1 MVYVIN
7 KQGQALMPTERFGK
21 VRRLLKNGLA
31 HVVCRIPFTIQ
42 LDYDTTDYTQPISL
56 GVDAGSKHI
65 GISATTSEKELY
77 AADVELR
84 NDIVDK
90 LSTSREQ
97 RRTRRSRLRYRKAR
111 FNNRISSKRKGWL
124 APSVE
129 NKIQTHLTVVEK
141 IHKFLPITNI
151 VVETASFDIQKIKN
165 PSISNEEYQQG
176 EQLDFFNVREYILFR
191 DGHTCQ
197 HCKGKSKDKVLN
209 VHHIE
214 SRKTGG
220 DSPNNLITLCETCH
234 KAYHRGEF
242 ELNVKRGKSF
252 RDAAFMGIMRWNLYD
267 RLKNI
272 YPNVSMTFGYITKN
286 TRITNN
292 LPKEHY
298 VDARCISGNPVAKPL
313 GYYFYQ
319 KKVRCQNR
327 QIHKVNFLKGGR
339 KKLNQ
344 APFLVKGFR
353 LFDLVEYQKD
363 LYYIF
368 GRRDSGF
375 FDIRKLDGT
384 KVNKGSISCKQ
395 MRLIDIRKTIIIEK
409 RIASKFMKK
418 GDKVREIGDTLTGTI
433 VYIANGYADVKYP
446 NMKGVC
452 SLPVQFLEKV

>member
-1 MVYVIN
+1 
-7 KQGQALMPTERFGK
+7 MPTERFGK
-21 VRRLLKNGLA
+21 VRRLLKNSLA

-42 LDYDTTDYTQPISL
+42 LDYDTTDYTQPVSL

-65 GISATTSEKELY
+65 GISATTSEKEMY

-90 LSTSREQ
+90 LSTRREQ

-111 FNNRISSKRKGWL
+111 FNNRVSSKRKGWL

-151 VVETASFDIQKIKN
+151 VVEIASFDIQKINN
-165 PSISNEEYQQG
+165 PIISGSEYQQG
-176 EQLDFFNVREYILFR
+176 EQLDFFNVREYVLFR
-191 DGHTCQ
+191 DNHTCQ

-220 DSPNNLITLCETCH
+220 DSPKNLITLCETCH
-234 KAYHRGEF
+234 KAYHRGDF

-252 RDAAFMGIMRWNLYD
+252 RDAAFMGIMRWSFYD

-298 VDARCISGNPVAKPL
+298 VDARCISGNPTAKPL

-327 QIHKVNFLKGGR
+327 QIHKANFLKGGR

-368 GRRDSGF
+368 SRRNSGY

-384 KVNKGSISCKQ
+384 KVNKGSINCKYL
-395 MRLIDIRKTIIIEK
+395 RLIDIRKSILIEK
-409 RIASKFMKK
+409 RTQ
-418 GDKVREIGDTLTGTI
+418 VNL
-433 VYIANGYADVKYP
+433 
-446 NMKGVC
+446 
-452 SLPVQFLEKV
+452 

>member
-1 MVYVIN
+1 
-7 KQGQALMPTERFGK
+7 MPTERFGK
-21 VRRLLKNGLA
+21 VRRLLKNSLA

-42 LDYDTTDYTQPISL
+42 LDYDTTDYTQPVSL

-90 LSTSREQ
+90 LSTRREL
-97 RRTRRSRLRYRKAR
+97 RRTRRSRIRYRKAR
-111 FNNRISSKRKGWL
+111 FNNRVSSKRKGWL

-165 PSISNEEYQQG
+165 PSISGSEYQQG
-176 EQLDFFNVREYILFR
+176 EQLDFFNVREYVLFR
-191 DGHTCQ
+191 DNHTCQ

-252 RDAAFMGIMRWNLYD
+252 RDSAFMGIMRWSFYD

-327 QIHKVNFLKGGR
+327 QIHKANFLKGGR

-353 LFDLVEYQKD
+353 LFDLVEYQKE

-368 GRRDSGF
+368 GRRSSGY

-384 KVNKGSISCKQ
+384 KVNKGSINCKHL
-395 MRLIDIRKTIIIEK
+395 RLVDKRKSILIEK
-409 RIASKFMKK
+409 RMQ
-418 GDKVREIGDTLTGTI
+418 VNL
-433 VYIANGYADVKYP
+433 
-446 NMKGVC
+446 
-452 SLPVQFLEKV
+452 

>member
-1 MVYVIN
+1 
-7 KQGQALMPTERFGK
+7 MPTERFGK
-21 VRRLLKNGLA
+21 VRRLLKNSLA

-42 LDYDTTDYTQPISL
+42 LDYDTTDYTQPVSL

-90 LSTSREQ
+90 LSTRREL

-111 FNNRISSKRKGWL
+111 FNNRVSSKRKGWL

-129 NKIQTHLTVVEK
+129 NKIQTHLTIVEK

-151 VVETASFDIQKIKN
+151 VVETASFDIQKINN
-165 PSISNEEYQQG
+165 PIISGSEYQQG
-176 EQLDFFNVREYILFR
+176 EQLDFFNVREYVLFR
-191 DGHTCQ
+191 DNHICQ

-214 SRKTGG
+214 SRKAGG

-252 RDAAFMGIMRWNLYD
+252 RDAAFMGIMRWSFYD

-292 LPKEHY
+292 LPKDHY

-327 QIHKVNFLKGGR
+327 QIHKANFLKGGR

-353 LFDLVEYQKD
+353 LFDLVEYQKE

-368 GRRDSGF
+368 GRRSSGS

-384 KVNKGSISCKQ
+384 KVNKGSINCKYL
-395 MRLIDIRKTIIIEK
+395 RLIATRKSILTEK
-409 RIASKFMKK
+409 RMQ
-418 GDKVREIGDTLTGTI
+418 VNL
-433 VYIANGYADVKYP
+433 
-446 NMKGVC
+446 
-452 SLPVQFLEKV
+452 

>member
-21 VRRLLKNGLA
+21 VRRLLKNSLA
-31 HVVCRIPFTIQ
+31 HVVCRIPFIIQ
-42 LDYDTTDYTQPISL
+42 LDYDTTDYTQPVSL

-65 GISATTSEKELY
+65 GISATTSEKEMY

-90 LSTSREQ
+90 LSTRREQ

-111 FNNRISSKRKGWL
+111 FNNRVSSKRKGWL

-151 VVETASFDIQKIKN
+151 VVETASFDIQKINN
-165 PSISNEEYQQG
+165 PSISGVEYQQG
-176 EQLDFFNVREYILFR
+176 EQLDFFNVREYVLFR
-191 DGHTCQ
+191 DNHTCQ

-242 ELNVKRGKSF
+242 KLNIKRGKSF
-252 RDAAFMGIMRWNLYD
+252 RDSAFMGIMRWSFYD

-286 TRITNN
+286 TRITND

-298 VDARCISGNPVAKPL
+298 VDARCISGNPTAKPL

-327 QIHKVNFLKGGR
+327 QIHKANFLKGGR

-384 KVNKGSISCKQ
+384 KVNKGSINCKYL
-395 MRLIDIRKTIIIEK
+395 RLVDKRKSILIEK
-409 RIASKFMKK
+409 RMQ
-418 GDKVREIGDTLTGTI
+418 VNLLTLR
-433 VYIANGYADVKYP
+433 
-446 NMKGVC
+446 
-452 SLPVQFLEKV
+452 

>member
-1 MVYVIN
+1 
-7 KQGQALMPTERFGK
+7 MPTERFGK
-21 VRRLLKNGLA
+21 VRRLLKNSLA

-42 LDYDTTDYTQPISL
+42 LDYDTTDYTQPVSL

-90 LSTSREQ
+90 LSTRREQ

-111 FNNRISSKRKGWL
+111 FNNRVSSKRKGWL

-151 VVETASFDIQKIKN
+151 VVETASFDIQKINN
-165 PSISNEEYQQG
+165 PSISGSEYQQG
-176 EQLDFFNVREYILFR
+176 EQLDFFNVREYVLFR
-191 DGHTCQ
+191 DNHTCQ

-214 SRKTGG
+214 SRKAGG

-252 RDAAFMGIMRWNLYD
+252 RDAAFMGIMRWSFYD

-286 TRITNN
+286 TRTTNN

-298 VDARCISGNPVAKPL
+298 VDARCISGNPMSKPL

-327 QIHKVNFLKGGR
+327 QIHKDNFLKGGR

-353 LFDLVEYQKD
+353 LFDLVEYQND

-375 FDIRKLDGT
+375 FDIRKLNGT
-384 KVNKGSISCKQ
+384 KVNKGSINCKQ
-395 MRLIDIRKTIIIEK
+395 IRLIATRKSILIEK
-409 RIASKFMKK
+409 RTQ
-418 GDKVREIGDTLTGTI
+418 VNL
-433 VYIANGYADVKYP
+433 
-446 NMKGVC
+446 
-452 SLPVQFLEKV
+452 

>member
-21 VRRLLKNGLA
+21 VRRLLKNSLA

-90 LSTSREQ
+90 LSTRREQ

-111 FNNRISSKRKGWL
+111 FNNRVSSKRKGWL

-151 VVETASFDIQKIKN
+151 VVEIASFDIQKINN
-165 PSISNEEYQQG
+165 PIISGSEYQQG
-176 EQLDFFNVREYILFR
+176 EQLDFFNVREYVLFR
-191 DGHTCQ
+191 DNHTCQ

-242 ELNVKRGKSF
+242 KLNIKRGKSF
-252 RDAAFMGIMRWNLYD
+252 RDSAFMGIMRWSFYD

-327 QIHKVNFLKGGR
+327 QIHKSNFLKGGR

-368 GRRDSGF
+368 GRRDSGY

-384 KVNKGSISCKQ
+384 KVNKGSINCKYL
-395 MRLIDIRKTIIIEK
+395 RLIDTRKSILIEK
-409 RIASKFMKK
+409 RMQ
-418 GDKVREIGDTLTGTI
+418 VNL
-433 VYIANGYADVKYP
+433 
-446 NMKGVC
+446 
-452 SLPVQFLEKV
+452 

>member
-1 MVYVIN
+1 MLV
-7 KQGQALMPTERFGK
+7 A
-21 VRRLLKNGLA
+21 
-31 HVVCRIPFTIQ
+31 
-42 LDYDTTDYTQPISL
+42 S
-56 GVDAGSKHI
+56 
-65 GISATTSEKELY
+65 ISATTSEKELY

-90 LSTSREQ
+90 LSTRREQ

>member
-21 VRRLLKNGLA
+21 VRRLLKNSLA

-42 LDYDTTDYTQPISL
+42 LDYDTTDYTQPVSL
-56 GVDAGSKHI
+56 GVDAGSKQI

-90 LSTSREQ
+90 LSTRREQ

-111 FNNRISSKRKGWL
+111 FNNRVSSKRKGWL

-151 VVETASFDIQKIKN
+151 VVETAAFDIQKINN
-165 PSISNEEYQQG
+165 PSISGSEYQQG
-176 EQLDFFNVREYILFR
+176 EQLDFFNVREYVLFR
-191 DGHTCQ
+191 DNHTCQ

-252 RDAAFMGIMRWNLYD
+252 RDAAFMGIMRWGFYD

-298 VDARCISGNPVAKPL
+298 VDARCISGNPMSKPL

-327 QIHKVNFLKGGR
+327 QIHKANFLKGGR

-353 LFDLVEYQKD
+353 LFDLVEYQKE

-368 GRRDSGF
+368 GRRSSGS

-384 KVNKGSISCKQ
+384 KVNKGSINCKYL
-395 MRLIDIRKTIIIEK
+395 RLVDKRKSILIEK
-409 RIASKFMKK
+409 RMQ
-418 GDKVREIGDTLTGTI
+418 VNL
-433 VYIANGYADVKYP
+433 
-446 NMKGVC
+446 
-452 SLPVQFLEKV
+452 

>member
-1 MVYVIN
+1 M
-7 KQGQALMPTERFGK
+7 
-21 VRRLLKNGLA
+21 
-31 HVVCRIPFTIQ
+31 
-42 LDYDTTDYTQPISL
+42 
-56 GVDAGSKHI
+56 
-65 GISATTSEKELY
+65 
-77 AADVELR
+77 
-84 NDIVDK
+84 
-90 LSTSREQ
+90 
-97 RRTRRSRLRYRKAR
+97 
-111 FNNRISSKRKGWL
+111 
-124 APSVE
+124 
-129 NKIQTHLTVVEK
+129 TVVEK

-151 VVETASFDIQKIKN
+151 VVETAAFDIQKINN
-165 PSISNEEYQQG
+165 PSISGSEYQQG

-242 ELNVKRGKSF
+242 KLNVKRGRSF
-252 RDAAFMGIMRWNLYD
+252 RDAAFMGIMRWSFYD

-298 VDARCISGNPVAKPL
+298 VDVRCISGNPVAKPL

-327 QIHKVNFLKGGR
+327 QIHKANFLKGGR

-353 LFDLVEYQKD
+353 LFDLVEYQKE

-368 GRRDSGF
+368 GRRSNGS

-384 KVNKGSISCKQ
+384 KVNKGSINCKHL
-395 MRLIDIRKTIIIEK
+395 RLISTRKSILTEK
-409 RIASKFMKK
+409 RIL
-418 GDKVREIGDTLTGTI
+418 VNL
-433 VYIANGYADVKYP
+433 
-446 NMKGVC
+446 
-452 SLPVQFLEKV
+452 

>member
-7 KQGQALMPTERFGK
+7 KEGQALMPTERFGK

-31 HVVCRIPFTIQ
+31 HVVCRIPFIIQ
-42 LDYDTTDYTQPISL
+42 LDYETTYFVQPISL

-65 GISATTSEKELY
+65 GISAATSEKELY

-84 NDIVDK
+84 NDIVEK
-90 LSTSREQ
+90 LSTRREQ
-97 RRTRRSRLRYRKAR
+97 RRARRNRLRYRKVR
-111 FNNRISSKRKGWL
+111 FSNRVSSKRKGWL
-124 APSVE
+124 APSIE
-129 NKIQTHLTVVEK
+129 NKIQTHLTIVEK

-165 PSISNEEYQQG
+165 PSISSEEYQQG
-176 EQLDFFNVREYILFR
+176 EQLGFFNVREYVLFR
-191 DGHTCQ
+191 DNHTCR
-197 HCKGKSKDKVLN
+197 HCMGKSKDSVLN

-214 SRKTGG
+214 SRKIGG
-220 DSPNNLITLCETCH
+220 DAPNNLITLCETCH
-234 KAYHRGEF
+234 KKYHKGQIQ
-242 ELNVKRGKSF
+242 LTLKRGNSF
-252 RDAAFMGIMRWNLYD
+252 RDAVFMGIMRWAFYN

-272 YPNVSMTFGYITKN
+272 YKNVSMTFGYITKN
-286 TRITNN
+286 TRIANG

-298 VDARCISGNPVAKPL
+298 VDARCISGNPQAKPL

-327 QIHKVNFLKGGR
+327 QIHKVNLLKGGR

-344 APFLVKGFR
+344 APFLVKGYR

-384 KVNKGSISCKQ
+384 KVNKGSISCKHI
-395 MRLIDIRKTIIIEK
+395 RLVDIRKTIIIEK
-409 RIASKFMKK
+409 RMQGAIHP
-418 GDKVREIGDTLTGTI
+418 I
-433 VYIANGYADVKYP
+433 N
-446 NMKGVC
+446 
-452 SLPVQFLEKV
+452 

>member
-1 MVYVIN
+1 MVYILN
-7 KQGQALMPTERFGK
+7 KHNEPLMPCSERK
-21 VRRLLKNGLA
+21 ARLLLKDGMA
-31 HVVCRIPFTIQ
+31 IVYRRDIFTIKLINGSYGYKQ
-42 LDYDTTDYTQPISL
+42 HITL
-56 GVDAGSKHI
+56 GVDCGSKHI
-65 GISATTSEKELY
+65 GVSATTDKQELFS
-77 AADVELR
+77 ANAELR
-84 NDIVDK
+84 NDVVK
-90 LSTSREQ
+90 LLSD
-97 RRTRRSRLRYRKAR
+97 RRMLRRSRRFRKTRYRKPR
-111 FNNRISSKRKGWL
+111 FNNRIVKNGWI
-124 APSVE
+124 APSIKQ
-129 NKIQTHLTVVEK
+129 KIQSHFNLVGFL
-141 IHKFLPITNI
+141 HKLLPISNI
-151 VVETASFDIQKIKN
+151 VIETASFDIQKINN
-165 PSISNEEYQQG
+165 PSISGSEYQQG
-176 EQLDFFNVREYILFR
+176 EQLDFFNVREYVLFR
-191 DGHTCQ
+191 DNHTCQ

-234 KAYHRGEF
+234 KAYHRGEL

-252 RDAAFMGIMRWNLYD
+252 RDAAFMGIMRWGFYD

-292 LPKEHY
+292 LPKDHY

-327 QIHKVNFLKGGR
+327 QIHKANFLKGGR

-353 LFDLVEYQKD
+353 LFDLVEYQKE

-368 GRRDSGF
+368 GRRSSGS

-384 KVNKGSISCKQ
+384 KVNKGSINCKYL
-395 MRLIDIRKTIIIEK
+395 RLVDTRKSILIEK
-409 RIASKFMKK
+409 RTQ
-418 GDKVREIGDTLTGTI
+418 VNL
-433 VYIANGYADVKYP
+433 
-446 NMKGVC
+446 
-452 SLPVQFLEKV
+452 

>member
-1 MVYVIN
+1 
-7 KQGQALMPTERFGK
+7 MPTERFGK
-21 VRRLLKNGLA
+21 VRRLLKNSLA

-42 LDYDTTDYTQPISL
+42 LDYDTTDYTQPVSL

-90 LSTSREQ
+90 LSTRRGL

-111 FNNRISSKRKGWL
+111 FNNRVSSKRKGWL

-151 VVETASFDIQKIKN
+151 VVETASFDIQKINN
-165 PSISNEEYQQG
+165 PSISGSEYQQG
-176 EQLDFFNVREYILFR
+176 EQLDFFNVREYVLFR
-191 DGHTCQ
+191 DNHICQ

-252 RDAAFMGIMRWNLYD
+252 RDAAFMGIMRWGFYD

-286 TRITNN
+286 ARITNN

-327 QIHKVNFLKGGR
+327 QIHKANFLKGGR

-353 LFDLVEYQKD
+353 LFDLVEYQKE

-368 GRRDSGF
+368 GRRSSGS

-384 KVNKGSISCKQ
+384 KVNKGSINCKYL
-395 MRLIDIRKTIIIEK
+395 RLVDTRKSILIEK
-409 RIASKFMKK
+409 RTQ
-418 GDKVREIGDTLTGTI
+418 VNL
-433 VYIANGYADVKYP
+433 
-446 NMKGVC
+446 
-452 SLPVQFLEKV
+452 

>member
-1 MVYVIN
+1 
-7 KQGQALMPTERFGK
+7 MPTERFGK
-21 VRRLLKNGLA
+21 VRRLLKNSLA

-42 LDYDTTDYTQPISL
+42 LDYDTTDYTQPVSL
-56 GVDAGSKHI
+56 GIDAGSKHI

-90 LSTSREQ
+90 LYTRREL

-111 FNNRISSKRKGWL
+111 FNNRVSSKRKGWL

-151 VVETASFDIQKIKN
+151 VVETASFDIQKINN
-165 PSISNEEYQQG
+165 PSISGVEYQQG
-176 EQLDFFNVREYILFR
+176 EQLDFFNVREYVLFR
-191 DGHTCQ
+191 DNHICQ
-197 HCKGKSKDKVLN
+197 HCKSKSKDEVLN

-252 RDAAFMGIMRWNLYD
+252 RDAAFMGIMRWKLYD

-327 QIHKVNFLKGGR
+327 QIHKANFLKGGR

-353 LFDLVEYQKD
+353 LFDLVEYQKE

-368 GRRDSGF
+368 GRRSNGS

-384 KVNKGSISCKQ
+384 KVNKGSINCKYL
-395 MRLIDIRKTIIIEK
+395 RLIDKRKSILTEK
-409 RIASKFMKK
+409 RTQ
-418 GDKVREIGDTLTGTI
+418 VNL
-433 VYIANGYADVKYP
+433 
-446 NMKGVC
+446 
-452 SLPVQFLEKV
+452 